1 MEKVKDAVS
10 QKDQQRLIEQVKKGQ
25 FTMRD
30 LRSQFESILK
40 LGSLNNFM
48 SLLPGV
54 GTNLINKDNEK
65 DSILRIK
72 RFIYIMDSMTPK
84 ELDQEEPLNEES
96 RIKRIARGSGT
107 TIAEVK
113 ILLEEHKKLKSLIGK
128 VGPTNLGK
136 GLNDKANLMR
146 NSNQIMGKLQQ
157 CIDPKIMA
165 QLGGAG
171 NLMNM
176 MKEMSNNPQIE
187 EMMKQFG
194 GGALGGLGGLGG
206 MFGGGKKKKWE

>member
-1 MEKVKDAVS
+1 
-10 QKDQQRLIEQVKKGQ
+10 
-25 FTMRD
+25 
-30 LRSQFESILK
+30 
-40 LGSLNNFM
+40 M

-65 DSILRIK
+65 ESILRIK

-84 ELDQEEPLNEES
+84 ELDQDEPMTDES
-96 RIKRIARGSGT
+96 RIMRIAKGSGT
-107 TIAEVK
+107 TIVEVK
-113 ILLEEHKKLKSLIGK
+113 ILLEEHKKLRSLISK

-136 GLNDKANLMR
+136 GMNDKVNLMR

-176 MKEMSNNPQIE
+176 MKEMSSNPQME
-187 EMMKQFG
+187 EMMKSFG
-194 GGALGGLGGLGG
+194 GGGGDMASMLGGLGGLAGLG
-206 MFGGGKKKKWE
+206 GGGKPKKQIIKGKK

>member
-1 MEKVKDAVS
+1 
-10 QKDQQRLIEQVKKGQ
+10 
-25 FTMRD
+25 
-30 LRSQFESILK
+30 
-40 LGSLNNFM
+40 
-48 SLLPGV
+48 
-54 GTNLINKDNEK
+54 
-65 DSILRIK
+65 
-72 RFIYIMDSMTPK
+72 MDSMTPK
-84 ELDQEEPLNEES
+84 ELDQEEPLNEQS

-157 CIDPKIMA
+157 AIDPKIMA

-176 MKEMSNNPQIE
+176 MKQMSNNPQIE

-206 MFGGGKKKKWE
+206 MFGGGKKRK